1 MSQDPIEQP
10 ENPGFKRS
18 NCIERN
24 RVEWKLKE
32 IRKEYGDLLLDHL
45 TSNSKHK
52 IETLSEMAKDYANSH
67 PQYGPQ
73 VVVELIEDGI
83 MQVSYKLNQ

>member
-24 RVEWKLKE
+24 RKIKE
-32 IRKEYGDLLLDHL
+32 IRKEYGDLLDLL
-45 TSNSKHK
+45 TTNSKHK

-67 PQYGPQ
+67 PQHGPQ

-83 MQVSYKLNQ
+83 MEVSFKLYQ

>member
-10 ENPGFKRS
+10 KNPGFKRS

-24 RVEWKLKE
+24 RLERKIKE
-32 IRKEYGDLLLDHL
+32 IRKEYGDLLDHI

-52 IETLSEMAKDYANSH
+52 IETLSEMAKNYANSH
-67 PQYGPQ
+67 PQQGPQ

-83 MQVSYKLNQ
+83 MQVSFKLNQ